1 MNTSLNMTMNR
12 FLTAR
17 NKRGKTDLEEEL
29 SGLLQER
36 DEAIMIRNNIKSN
49 LEETSSSLKD
59 IRKTNEETRREILKL
74 KLNYE
79 EIHSRVLN
87 N

>member
-17 NKRGKTDLEEEL
+17 NKRGKSDLEEEL
-29 SGLLQER
+29 RGLLQER

-49 LEETSSSLKD
+49 LEENRSSLKD

-74 KLNYE
+74 KLNYD
-79 EIHSRVLN
+79 EIHSRVLDN
-87 N
+87 